1 MEVLYSS
8 LVKSSLE
15 REDVASMEKENL
27 KNSYEIR
34 QALRNA
40 TNAYDSYKWRT
51 SVELVVAIMILFFYA
66 GFSNITGLN
75 DPLFNCNVH
84 GILFKCVIPNS
95 RFYYVSAIMGCLY
108 LDNCKLHCNFRSCTI
123 WDCYYWSDTFSSL
136 PTTFFGSS
144 IPKLPSWIGSYRDVG
159 DKKTLKNI

>member
-1 MEVLYSS
+1 MNTFTNFSNCTKINVDLRYTYFSFYNSESHMEVLYSS

-51 SVELVVAIMILFFYA
+51 SVELIVAIMILFFYA

-95 RFYYVSAIMGCLY
+95 RFYYVSAITDFLY
-108 LDNCKLHCNFRSCTI
+108 IFA
-123 WDCYYWSDTFSSL
+123 
-136 PTTFFGSS
+136 
-144 IPKLPSWIGSYRDVG
+144 
-159 DKKTLKNI
+159 TL